1 MKAKKNKK
9 QALGR
14 GLSALLD
21 DPQNEINS
29 INEISV
35 DKVTGN
41 IIDLDLKQIE
51 INPFQPRTNF
61 NEESVLELAE
71 SIKTLG
77 IIQPITVRK
86 LDNNKYQLVSGERRL
101 RAARSI
107 KLKTIPT
114 YVRIANDQEILEMA
128 LVENIQRRDL
138 DPIEIALSYNRLV
151 EEINLTQNQLSQRV
165 GKKRSTVAN
174 YMRLLKL
181 DPIIQSGIRDG
192 FLSMG
197 HGRALINIE
206 QQEEQ
211 LKIYEKIISKG
222 LSVRNT
228 EELVKK
234 LNLGKESKKKYAKI
248 SKVHTDAENEL
259 KKYLNSIVFVKVNK
273 KGKGSIII
281 PFGSNK
287 SLNDLIKKIKRED

>member
-1 MKAKKNKK
+1 MAKKNKK

-29 INEISV
+29 INEISA

-206 QQEEQ
+206 HQEEQ

-234 LNLGKESKKKYAKI
+234 LNLGKETKKKYAKI

-259 KKYLNSIVFVKVNK
+259 KKYLNSSVFVKVNK

-287 SLNDLIKKIKRED
+287 SLNDLIKRIKRED

>member
-1 MKAKKNKK
+1 MAKKNKK

-29 INEISV
+29 INEISA

-41 IIDLDLKQIE
+41 NINLDLKQIE

-101 RAARSI
+101 RAARYI

-114 YVRIANDQEILEMA
+114 YVRIANDQETLEMA

-151 EEINLTQNQLSQRV
+151 EEINLTQKQLSQRV

-222 LSVRNT
+222 LSVRST
-228 EELVKK
+228 EELVQK
-234 LNLGKESKKKYAKI
+234 LNFGEESKKKHAKI
-248 SKVHTDAENEL
+248 SKVHIEAENEL
-259 KKYLNSIVFVKVNK
+259 KKYLNSSVLVKVNK

>member
-1 MKAKKNKK
+1 MAKKNKK

-29 INEISV
+29 INEISA
-35 DKVTGN
+35 DKITGN
-41 IIDLDLKQIE
+41 IIDLELKQIE

-234 LNLGKESKKKYAKI
+234 LNLGIESKKKYAKI
-248 SKVHTDAENEL
+248 SKDYADAENEL
-259 KKYLNSIVFVKVNK
+259 KKYLNSSVFVKVNK

-287 SLNDLIKKIKRED
+287 SLNDLIKRIKRED

>member
-1 MKAKKNKK
+1 MAKKNKK

-29 INEISV
+29 INEISA

-206 QQEEQ
+206 LQEEQ

-234 LNLGKESKKKYAKI
+234 LNLGLESKKKYAKI

-259 KKYLNSIVFVKVNK
+259 KKYLNSSVFVKVNK

-287 SLNDLIKKIKRED
+287 SLNDLIKRIKRED

>member
-1 MKAKKNKK
+1 MAKKNKK

-29 INEISV
+29 INEISA

-234 LNLGKESKKKYAKI
+234 LNLGKESMKKYTEI
-248 SKVHTDAENEL
+248 SNVHIDAENEL
-259 KKYLNSIVFVKVNK
+259 KKYLNSSVFVKVNK

-287 SLNDLIKKIKRED
+287 SLNDLIKRIKRED

>member
-1 MKAKKNKK
+1 MAKKNKK

-29 INEISV
+29 INEISA
-35 DKVTGN
+35 DKVISN

-71 SIKTLG
+71 SIKSLG

-86 LDNNKYQLVSGERRL
+86 LENSKYQLVSGERRL

-128 LVENIQRRDL
+128 LVENIQRKDL

-151 EEINLTQNQLSQRV
+151 EEIKLTQTELSQRV

-197 HGRALINIE
+197 HGRALINVE
-206 QQEEQ
+206 QQEKQ

-222 LSVRNT
+222 LSVRST
-228 EELVKK
+228 EELVQK
-234 LNLGKESKKKYAKI
+234 LNFGEESKKKHAKI
-248 SKVHTDAENEL
+248 SKVHIEAENEL
-259 KKYLNSIVFVKVNK
+259 KKYLNSSVLVKVNK

>member
-1 MKAKKNKK
+1 MAKKNKK

-29 INEISV
+29 INEISA

-234 LNLGKESKKKYAKI
+234 LNLGIESKKKYAKI

-259 KKYLNSIVFVKVNK
+259 KKYLNSSVFVKVNK

-287 SLNDLIKKIKRED
+287 SLNDLIKRIKRED

>member
-1 MKAKKNKK
+1 MAKKNKK

-29 INEISV
+29 INEISA

-71 SIKTLG
+71 SIKSLG

-197 HGRALINIE
+197 HGRALINVE

-234 LNLGKESKKKYAKI
+234 LYLGKESKKKYSKI
-248 SKVHTDAENEL
+248 SKVHTEAENEL
-259 KKYLNSIVFVKVNK
+259 KKYLNSSVFVKVNK

>member
-1 MKAKKNKK
+1 MAKKNKK

-14 GLSALLD
+14 GLSALLN

-29 INEISV
+29 INEISA
-35 DKVTGN
+35 DKITGN
-41 IIDLDLKQIE
+41 IIDLELKQIE

-248 SKVHTDAENEL
+248 SKVHADAENEL
-259 KKYLNSIVFVKVNK
+259 KKHLNSSVFVKVNK

-287 SLNDLIKKIKRED
+287 SLNDLIKRIKRED

>member
-1 MKAKKNKK
+1 MAKKNKK

-29 INEISV
+29 INEISA

-234 LNLGKESKKKYAKI
+234 LNLGIESKKKYAKI

-259 KKYLNSIVFVKVNK
+259 KKYLNSSVFVKVNK
-273 KGKGSIII
+273 KGKGSIVI

-287 SLNDLIKKIKRED
+287 NLNDLIKRIKRED

>member
-1 MKAKKNKK
+1 MAKKNKK

-29 INEISV
+29 INEISA

-234 LNLGKESKKKYAKI
+234 LYLGKESKKKYAKI

-259 KKYLNSIVFVKVNK
+259 KKYLNSSVFVKVNK
-273 KGKGSIII
+273 KGKGSIVI

-287 SLNDLIKKIKRED
+287 NLNDLIKRIKRED

>member
-1 MKAKKNKK
+1 MAKKNKK

-29 INEISV
+29 INEISA
-35 DKVTGN
+35 DKITGN
-41 IIDLDLKQIE
+41 IIDLELKQIE

-234 LNLGKESKKKYAKI
+234 LNLGLESKKKYAKI

-259 KKYLNSIVFVKVNK
+259 KKYLNSSVFVKVNK

>member
-1 MKAKKNKK
+1 MAKKNKK

-29 INEISV
+29 INEISA
-35 DKVTGN
+35 DKITGN
-41 IIDLDLKQIE
+41 IIDLELKQIE

-234 LNLGKESKKKYAKI
+234 LNLGKETKKKYAKI

-259 KKYLNSIVFVKVNK
+259 KKYLNSSVFVKVNK
-273 KGKGSIII
+273 KGKGSIVI

-287 SLNDLIKKIKRED
+287 NLNDLIKRIKRED

>member
-29 INEISV
+29 LNEISA

-206 QQEEQ
+206 LQEEQ

-228 EELVKK
+228 EDLVKK
-234 LNLGKESKKKYAKI
+234 LNLGLESKKKYAKI

-259 KKYLNSIVFVKVNK
+259 KKYLNSSVFVKVNK

>member
-1 MKAKKNKK
+1 MAKKNKK

-21 DPQNEINS
+21 DPQNEINL
-29 INEISV
+29 INEGSA
-35 DKVTGN
+35 DKATGN
-41 IIDLDLKQIE
+41 IINLDINKIE

-71 SIKTLG
+71 SIKALG

-86 LDNNKYQLVSGERRL
+86 LDSNKYQLVSGERRL
-101 RAARSI
+101 RAARLI
-107 KLKTIPT
+107 KLETIPT
-114 YVRIANDQEILEMA
+114 YIRIANDQEVLEMA

-138 DPIEIALSYNRLV
+138 DPIEIALSYHRLV
-151 EEINLTQNQLSQRV
+151 EEIKLTQEQLSQRV
-165 GKKRSTVAN
+165 GKKRSTVSN

-197 HGRALINIE
+197 HGRALINIKH
-206 QQEEQ
+206 QDEQ
-211 LKIYEKIISKG
+211 LKIYEKIISQG

-228 EELVKK
+228 EKLIQK
-234 LNLGKESKKKYAKI
+234 LNSESENKKNQLKI
-248 SKVHTDAENEL
+248 SRIYTDAENKL
-259 KKYLNSIVFVKVNK
+259 KHYLNSSVFIKANE

-281 PFGSNK
+281 PFSSNK

>member
-1 MKAKKNKK
+1 MAKKNKK

-29 INEISV
+29 INEISA

-234 LNLGKESKKKYAKI
+234 LNLGLESKKKYAKI

-259 KKYLNSIVFVKVNK
+259 KKYLNSSVFVKVNK

-287 SLNDLIKKIKRED
+287 SLNDLIKRIKRED

>member
-1 MKAKKNKK
+1 MAKKNKK

-29 INEISV
+29 INEISA
-35 DKVTGN
+35 DKITGN
-41 IIDLDLKQIE
+41 IIDLELKQIE

-234 LNLGKESKKKYAKI
+234 LNLGLESKKKYAKI
-248 SKVHTDAENEL
+248 SKIHTDAENEL
-259 KKYLNSIVFVKVNK
+259 KKYLNSSVFVKVNK

-287 SLNDLIKKIKRED
+287 NLNDLIKRIKRED

>member
-1 MKAKKNKK
+1 MAKKNKK

-29 INEISV
+29 INEISA

-234 LNLGKESKKKYAKI
+234 LNLGIESKKKYAKI
-248 SKVHTDAENEL
+248 SKVHADAENEL
-259 KKYLNSIVFVKVNK
+259 KKHLNSSVFVKVNK

-287 SLNDLIKKIKRED
+287 SLNDLIKRIKRED

>member
-1 MKAKKNKK
+1 MAKKNKK

-29 INEISV
+29 INEISA

-41 IIDLDLKQIE
+41 IINLDLKQIE

-151 EEINLTQNQLSQRV
+151 EEINLTQKQLSQRV

-197 HGRALINIE
+197 HGRALINVE
-206 QQEEQ
+206 QQEKQ

-228 EELVKK
+228 EKLVQK
-234 LNLGKESKKKYAKI
+234 LKSGVKNGKTNYKTTTIYNDTKNALE
-248 SKVHTDAENEL
+248 
-259 KKYLNSIVFVKVNK
+259 KYLNSNVSIKANK
-273 KGKGSIII
+273 KGKGSILI
-281 PFGSNK
+281 PFSSNAFERV
-287 SLNDLIKKIKRED
+287 N

>member
-1 MKAKKNKK
+1 MAKKNKK

-29 INEISV
+29 INEISA

-101 RAARSI
+101 RAARII
-107 KLKTIPT
+107 KLTTIPT
-114 YVRIANDQEILEMA
+114 YIRIANDQEILEMA

-151 EEINLTQNQLSQRV
+151 EEINLTQKQLSQRV

-234 LNLGKESKKKYAKI
+234 LNLGKESMKKYTEI
-248 SKVHTDAENEL
+248 SKVHINAENEL
-259 KKYLNSIVFVKVNK
+259 KKYLNSSVFVKVNK

-287 SLNDLIKKIKRED
+287 NLNDLIKRIKRED

>member
-1 MKAKKNKK
+1 MAKKNKK

-29 INEISV
+29 INEISA
-35 DKVTGN
+35 DKITGN
-41 IIDLDLKQIE
+41 IIDLELKQIE

-211 LKIYEKIISKG
+211 LKIYEKIISKE

-234 LNLGKESKKKYAKI
+234 LNLGKETKKKYAKI

-259 KKYLNSIVFVKVNK
+259 KKYLNSSVFVKVNK
-273 KGKGSIII
+273 KGKGSIVI

-287 SLNDLIKKIKRED
+287 NLNDLIKRIKRED

>member
-1 MKAKKNKK
+1 MAKKNKK

-29 INEISV
+29 INEISA

-71 SIKTLG
+71 SIKSLG

-228 EELVKK
+228 EGLVKK
-234 LNLGKESKKKYAKI
+234 LYLGKESKKKYSKI

-259 KKYLNSIVFVKVNK
+259 KKYLNSSVFVKVNK

-281 PFGSNK
+281 PFDSNK
-287 SLNDLIKKIKRED
+287 ILNDLIKKIKCED

>member
-1 MKAKKNKK
+1 MAKKNKK

-14 GLSALLD
+14 GLSVLLD

-29 INEISV
+29 INEISA
-35 DKVTGN
+35 DKITGN
-41 IIDLDLKQIE
+41 IIDLELKQIE

-151 EEINLTQNQLSQRV
+151 EEIKLTQNQLSQRV

-228 EELVKK
+228 EELVQK
-234 LNLGKESKKKYAKI
+234 LNLGKENKKKYAKI
-248 SKVHTDAENEL
+248 SKVHIDAENEL
-259 KKYLNSIVFVKVNK
+259 KKYLNSSVFVKFNK

-281 PFGSNK
+281 PFDSNK

>member
-1 MKAKKNKK
+1 MAKKNKK

-29 INEISV
+29 INEISA

-41 IIDLDLKQIE
+41 IINLDLKQIE

-101 RAARSI
+101 RAARSV

-151 EEINLTQNQLSQRV
+151 EEINLTQKQLSQRV

-234 LNLGKESKKKYAKI
+234 LNLGKETKKKYAKI

-259 KKYLNSIVFVKVNK
+259 KKYLNSSVFVKVNK
-273 KGKGSIII
+273 KGKGSIMI

-287 SLNDLIKKIKRED
+287 NLKDLIKRIKRED

>member
-1 MKAKKNKK
+1 MAKKNKK

-29 INEISV
+29 INEISA

-234 LNLGKESKKKYAKI
+234 LNLGQESKKKYAKI

-259 KKYLNSIVFVKVNK
+259 KKYLNSSVFVKVNK

-287 SLNDLIKKIKRED
+287 SLNDLIKRIKRED

>member
-1 MKAKKNKK
+1 MAKKTKK
-9 QALGR
+9 QVLGR

-21 DPQNEINS
+21 DPQNEINL
-29 INEISV
+29 INEGSP
-35 DKVTGN
+35 DKITGN
-41 IIDLDLKQIE
+41 IIDLDLKKIE

-61 NEESVLELAE
+61 NQESVLELAE
-71 SIKTLG
+71 SIKALG

-86 LDNNKYQLVSGERRL
+86 LDSNKYQLVSGERRL
-101 RAARSI
+101 RAARLI
-107 KLKTIPT
+107 KLETIPT
-114 YVRIANDQEILEMA
+114 FIRIANDQEVLEMA

-151 EEINLTQNQLSQRV
+151 EEIKLTQKQLSQRV

-197 HGRALINIE
+197 HGRALINI
-206 QQEEQ
+206 QHQDEQ
-211 LKIYEKIISKG
+211 LKIYEKIISQG

-228 EELVKK
+228 EKLIQK
-234 LNLGKESKKKYAKI
+234 LNLSSENKKNQLGVSRIY
-248 SKVHTDAENEL
+248 TDAENKL
-259 KKYLNSIVFVKVNK
+259 KHYLNSNVFVKANE

-281 PFGSNK
+281 PFSSKK

>member
-1 MKAKKNKK
+1 MAKKNKK

-29 INEISV
+29 INEISA
-35 DKVTGN
+35 DKVSSN

-86 LDNNKYQLVSGERRL
+86 LDNSKYQLVSGERRL

-128 LVENIQRRDL
+128 LVENIQRKDL

-151 EEINLTQNQLSQRV
+151 EEIKLTQTELSQRV

-197 HGRALINIE
+197 HGRALINVE

-222 LSVRNT
+222 LSVRST
-228 EELVKK
+228 EELVQK
-234 LNLGKESKKKYAKI
+234 LNFGEESKKKHAKI
-248 SKVHTDAENEL
+248 SKVHIEAENEL
-259 KKYLNSIVFVKVNK
+259 KKYLNSSVLVKVNK

>member
-1 MKAKKNKK
+1 MAKKNKK

-29 INEISV
+29 INEISA
-35 DKVTGN
+35 DKVTSN

-86 LDNNKYQLVSGERRL
+86 LDNSKYQLVSGERRL

-128 LVENIQRRDL
+128 LVENIQRKDL

-151 EEINLTQNQLSQRV
+151 EEIKLTQTELSQRV

-197 HGRALINIE
+197 HGRALINVE

-222 LSVRNT
+222 LSVRST
-228 EELVKK
+228 EELVQK
-234 LNLGKESKKKYAKI
+234 LNFGEESKKKYAKI
-248 SKVHTDAENEL
+248 SKVHIEAENEL
-259 KKYLNSIVFVKVNK
+259 KKYLNSSVLVKVNK